1 MVGAQRKE
9 CRLPGSEEVRKPG
22 GAVQESSI
30 EASPE
35 GPTWRLRHGKVGE
48 RGGGG
53 TERERVR
60 NGVET
65 ERLRRWLVPI
75 PRHNTQITMPSHR
88 PTANYY
94 GVLEDL

>member
-1 MVGAQRKE
+1 MGRWEK
-9 CRLPGSEEVRKPG
+9 G
-22 GAVQESSI
+22 
-30 EASPE
+30 
-35 GPTWRLRHGKVGE
+35 VGE
-48 RGGGG
+48 GQK
-53 TERERVR
+53 ERVT